1 MLRVAIIG
9 AGRIGRVHAESVAS
23 HPKATLVAVCDPM
36 GTAAED
42 LAAMQV
48 VVVSQLSRTYFQL
61 RGWQEQLRITQ
72 ENADNQA
79 RTLQLL
85 EVRLKAGMATPFD
98 VDRGRTQLEST
109 RARIPS
115 LEADIAVARL
125 SIAMRLWHN

>member
-1 MLRVAIIG
+1 
-9 AGRIGRVHAESVAS
+9 
-23 HPKATLVAVCDPM
+23 
-36 GTAAED
+36 
-42 LAAMQV
+42 MQV